1 METTVVYFSVR
12 VLSAIYILY
21 KVWMLIFS
29 RKAYEVWESLYHR
42 MRIARVRLWKY
53 RKKRMEKKAR
63 NARRKAILAKGLP
76 TKQAPE
82 VVEEQQPVV
91 QETDV
96 EDMDIEPIEKKVE
109 ILQPKVDEDDVIGKT
124 NIVYLEDPEVARKT
138 PDRSEPLEKVAVE
151 VDEEINPDD
160 VDDGFTPQKRLS
172 KADMEELMALED
184 TMPDPD
190 FSNAL
195 TFEQLSNVADVL
207 MAKTDDR
214 SRIMSAAET
223 LYSLQ
228 DTDLFKFFS
237 TEISTQNRVEK
248 LIRERLDSIGK
259 AATEPK
265 KQTSIDWNK
274 FM

>member
-91 QETDV
+91 QEADV

-124 NIVYLEDPEVARKT
+124 NIIYLEDPEVARKT
-138 PDRSEPLEKVAVE
+138 PVRSEPLEKVAVE

-160 VDDGFTPQKRLS
+160 VAHES
-172 KADMEELMALED
+172 KGLTAEERAELMAPVEYE
-184 TMPDPD
+184 PDPD
-190 FSNAL
+190 FDTAL
-195 TFEQLSNVADVL
+195 TFDDINSVAEVLVSNSTDEKKMIHAANTIRYK
-207 MAKTDDR
+207 MAGTDILTFLENEASFKHKIDYLLDEEFGKT
-214 SRIMSAAET
+214 S
-223 LYSLQ
+223 
-228 DTDLFKFFS
+228 
-237 TEISTQNRVEK
+237 
-248 LIRERLDSIGK
+248 
-259 AATEPK
+259 PK
-265 KQTSIDWNK
+265 KNSGKDKKPFDIKKYT
-274 FM
+274 

>member
-1 METTVVYFSVR
+1 METTVIYFSVK

-21 KVWMLIFS
+21 KVCMLIFS
-29 RKAYEVWESLYHR
+29 RKVYEVWESLYHR

-53 RKKRMEKKAR
+53 RKKRMEKRAR

-76 TKQAPE
+76 AKQAPE
-82 VVEEQQPVV
+82 VAEEQQPVV
-91 QETDV
+91 PEADV
-96 EDMDIEPIEKKVE
+96 LDTNIEPIEKKVE

-138 PDRSEPLEKVAVE
+138 PVRSEPLEKVAVE

-160 VDDGFTPQKRLS
+160 VDDGFTSQKGLS
-172 KADMEELMALED
+172 KADMEELMAPED

-207 MAKTDDR
+207 MSKTDDR

-237 TEISTQNRVEK
+237 TEISTLNRVEK
-248 LIRERLDSIGK
+248 LIRERFDSMGNT
-259 AATEPK
+259 ATDPV